1 MANAA
6 DIIATFGE
14 SYLVDQGGQ
23 YFIFLDVEGSGRS
36 RLSANYYAGWAEG
49 LAEASR
55 TVNFL
60 PCVYGIPHDA
70 VTWTALARALA
81 QGAAC
86 NGLWM
91 THPLLKQPEPI
102 AWDEAKVTPSP
113 DPGVSVLMWQ
123 YMFARDGANL
133 DRSLVNPTIDAKNE
147 LLAFLIPPPAPP
159 PNA

>member
-14 SYLVDQGGQ
+14 SYLVDQGSQ

-36 RLSANYYAGWAEG
+36 HLSTGYYAGWAQG

-70 VTWTALARALA
+70 VTWTALARTLA

-86 NGLWM
+86 SGLWM

-102 AWDEAKVTPSP
+102 AWDEANVTPPRSGGP
-113 DPGVSVLMWQ
+113 RASVAIHVC
-123 YMFARDGANL
+123 ARRGK
-133 DRSLVNPTIDAKNE
+133 P
-147 LLAFLIPPPAPP
+147 
-159 PNA
+159 